1 MDQLSDISLLIV
13 NSNFWLILG
22 IILIIFEVFFIGT
35 MVFILPIGLA
45 SILNGIIF
53 FILNTFDII
62 NIEKIHWFL
71 PMISLSFFS
80 FLFLFSIQYFL
91 KKNKT
96 KNNDINEY

>member
-1 MDQLSDISLLIV
+1 MNQLNEISLLIV

-35 MVFILPIGLA
+35 MVFLFPIGLA

>member
-1 MDQLSDISLLIV
+1 MNQLNEISLLIV
-13 NSNFWLILG
+13 NSKFWLILG

-80 FLFLFSIQYFL
+80 FLFLFSIKYFL

>member
-1 MDQLSDISLLIV
+1 MNQLNDISLLIV

-53 FILNTFDII
+53 FILDTFDVIK
-62 NIEKIHWFL
+62 IEKIHWFL
-71 PMISLSFFS
+71 PMICLSLFS
-80 FLFLFSIQYFL
+80 FLPY
-91 KKNKT
+91 
-96 KNNDINEY
+96 YH

>member
-1 MDQLSDISLLIV
+1 MNQLNDISLLIV

-62 NIEKIHWFL
+62 KIEKINWFL
-71 PMISLSFFS
+71 PMISLSLFS

>member
-1 MDQLSDISLLIV
+1 MNQLYDISLLIV

-53 FILNTFDII
+53 FTHHDILKLNY
-62 NIEKIHWFL
+62 L
-71 PMISLSFFS
+71 RL
-80 FLFLFSIQYFL
+80 
-91 KKNKT
+91 
-96 KNNDINEY
+96 NN

>member
-1 MDQLSDISLLIV
+1 MNQLNEISLLIV

-35 MVFILPIGLA
+35 MVFLFPIGLA

-80 FLFLFSIQYFL
+80 FLFLFSIKYFL

>member
-1 MDQLSDISLLIV
+1 
-13 NSNFWLILG
+13 
-22 IILIIFEVFFIGT
+22 
-35 MVFILPIGLA
+35 MVFLFPIGLA

>member
-1 MDQLSDISLLIV
+1 MNQLNDISLLIV

-45 SILNGIIF
+45 SVLNGIIF
-53 FILNTFDII
+53 FIVNIFDII
-62 NIEKIHWFL
+62 KIEKIHWFL
-71 PMISLSFFS
+71 PMISLSLFS
-80 FLFLFSIQYFL
+80 FLFLFLIQFFL

-96 KNNDINEY
+96 NNNDINEY